1 MFTAGAV
8 KIMSVLFL
16 FKTEISLNSL
26 EEAEAA
32 VQELKEGTVRPAVF
46 VTQLQLPA
54 HVILLAGL

>member
-1 MFTAGAV
+1 
-8 KIMSVLFL
+8 MSVLFL